1 MGYFDEARQLVEH
14 SRDRFSEIQSAY
26 EASLSDQEIKPK
38 LLIDIKNLMENL
50 RSAMDFAAQGLF
62 EKYGSSTSKSPKI
75 YFPYALSSQSE
86 AEFRRSKRIDA
97 CIPGL
102 SLNRPDIVEK
112 LISFQHFS
120 DKLNQWLPV
129 FMQLNNENKH
139 QKLTPQIRKEAK
151 ELRISS
157 GGASISMGSG
167 ASMSIGQGASI
178 RIGGMVIPGGQTF
191 NAERPPVTI
200 GPGEKE
206 VVTWVS
212 FHFSTA
218 DTPVL
223 PLLNQALDGVYRMVS
238 ELNAI

>member
-1 MGYFDEARQLVEH
+1 
-14 SRDRFSEIQSAY
+14 
-26 EASLSDQEIKPK
+26 
-38 LLIDIKNLMENL
+38 
-50 RSAMDFAAQGLF
+50 
-62 EKYGSSTSKSPKI
+62 
-75 YFPYALSSQSE
+75 
-86 AEFRRSKRIDA
+86 
-97 CIPGL
+97 
-102 SLNRPDIVEK
+102 
-112 LISFQHFS
+112 
-120 DKLNQWLPV
+120 
-129 FMQLNNENKH
+129 
-139 QKLTPQIRKEAK
+139 
-151 ELRISS
+151 
-157 GGASISMGSG
+157 
-167 ASMSIGQGASI
+167 MSIGQGASI

>member
-1 MGYFDEARQLVEH
+1 MGYFGEARQLVEH

-167 ASMSIGQGASI
+167 ASISIGQGASI

>member
-1 MGYFDEARQLVEH
+1 MGYFGEARQLVEH